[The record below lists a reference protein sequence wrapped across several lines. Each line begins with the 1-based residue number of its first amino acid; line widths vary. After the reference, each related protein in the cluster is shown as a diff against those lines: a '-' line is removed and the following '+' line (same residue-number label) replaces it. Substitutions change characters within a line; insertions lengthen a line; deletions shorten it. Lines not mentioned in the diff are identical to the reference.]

1 MNALTFRDTNFDII
15 DRNGQPWLRLPQ
27 IEGALGYASKGKA
40 LYNIYTR
47 HADEFT
53 DDMTAVVKLPTEGGE
68 QETRIFSPR
77 GCYALGMFA
86 RTRNAAE
93 FRRWVLDVLEGKAAV
108 PPAPTFEEPPA
119 QKALPER
126 IPVRKIGDLSFF
138 SKREPCNSL
147 WWSYPAHLKE
157 LPWSEGCK
165 VGRDFFAEVAELAE
179 HDEQAAYLVLESVLG
194 IAWSLPAGNPQRN
207 SCIEYGFAQAMA
219 VAMMTGLRAMRS
231 GSPAYAWGV

>member
-1 MNALTFRDTNFDII
+1 MNALTFRNTSFDII
-15 DRNGQPWLRLPQ
+15 DRNGQPWLRLFQ
-27 IEGALGYASKGKA
+27 VGSALGYADPSMVVRV
-40 LYNIYTR
+40 YSR
-47 HADEFT
+47 HAEEFT
-53 DDMTAVVKLPTEGGE
+53 DDMTAVVKLPSEGGE

-108 PPAPTFEEPPA
+108 PPAPTSEAA
-119 QKALPER
+119 QAPLALPAR

-138 SKREPCNSL
+138 SKREPCKSL
-147 WWSYPAHLKE
+147 WWSYPAHLQE
-157 LPWSEGCK
+157 LDWSEGCK
-165 VGRDFFAEVAELAE
+165 VGRGFFAEVAELAE
-179 HDEQAAYLVLESVLG
+179 HDEQAAYIVLESVLG
-194 IAWSLPAGNPQRN
+194 IAWNIPAGNPQRN

-231 GSPAYAWGV
+231 GAPAYAWGV